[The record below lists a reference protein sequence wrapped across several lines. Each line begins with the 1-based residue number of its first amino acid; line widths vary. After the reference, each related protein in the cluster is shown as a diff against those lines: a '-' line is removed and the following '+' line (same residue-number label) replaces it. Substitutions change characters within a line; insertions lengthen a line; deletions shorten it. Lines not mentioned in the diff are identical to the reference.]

1 MYDILLC
8 FGLSFIVTCI
18 SIPVILTIAKEKKL
32 VDLPNDRKI
41 HVTPIPSLGGVG
53 IFGGFALGCL
63 ICTSFSFTPEFQFFM
78 AAALV
83 VFFFGLKDDILIISP
98 LKKLC
103 GQFMAAFLIVY
114 KGGLR
119 FTDFYGVF
127 DLNISNP
134 VYGFILTFFTVIVI
148 MNAFNLIDGID
159 GLAASLGLMVSV
171 FLGIYFLKTGFISY
185 AVLSFSLTGSL
196 AAFLF
201 FNLHPAKIFMGDVG
215 SQLIGLVCSILVVK
229 FIIVAPSNPVW
240 SISISPA
247 LGISILIIPLLDTL
261 RVFIIR
267 IGNKKS
273 PFVADRIHIHH
284 ILLDKGLSHRDITF
298 LLLGFNIL
306 IVGLVYMSRSLGN
319 GWLIFFMS
327 LCYFGSVKIL
337 YLLPLQRKT
346 RSASEIA
353 LYSDLTELKT
363 ITKTTIVGKQTAP
376 RISFKN
382 KVV

>member
-1 MYDILLC
+1 MYDILFCLS
-8 FGLSFIVTCI
+8 LSFIVTLI

-32 VDLPNDRKI
+32 VDLPNNRKVHI
-41 HVTPIPSLGGVG
+41 TPIPSLGGVG

-63 ICTSFSFTPEFQFFM
+63 ICTSFSHTPEFQFFL

-98 LKKLC
+98 VKKLF
-103 GQFMAAFLIVY
+103 GQLMAAFLVVY

-119 FTDFYGVF
+119 FSDFYGVF

-171 FLGIYFLKTGFISY
+171 FLGLYFLKTGFISY

-196 AAFLF
+196 AAFLI
-201 FNLHPAKIFMGDVG
+201 FNFHPAKIFMGDVG
-215 SQLIGLVCSILVVK
+215 SQLIGLVSSILVVK
-229 FIIVAPSNPVW
+229 FIIVAPANPVW
-240 SISISPA
+240 SVSISPA

-261 RVFIIR
+261 RVFTIR
-267 IGNKKS
+267 IWNKKS

-284 ILLDKGLSHRDITF
+284 ILLDKGLSHRNITF
-298 LLLGFNIL
+298 SLLAFNML
-306 IVGLVYMSRSLGN
+306 IVALVYISRSLGN
-319 GWLIFFMS
+319 GWLIFSMS
-327 LCYFGSVKIL
+327 LCYFGSVTIL
-337 YLLPLQRKT
+337 HLLPIQKKVQKQV
-346 RSASEIA
+346 SKIP
-353 LYSDLTELKT
+353 LYSDGPDIKT
-363 ITKTTIVGKQTAP
+363 ITKTTVIV
-376 RISFKN
+376 N
-382 KVV
+382 KSLVE